1 MSNDR
6 QIIDSIRSEIGRDP
20 IAEFEEGTCVS
31 LSLWDEQ
38 EPFRGLIRHH
48 DAAAQQRVLDR
59 ISRLRGLRA
68 LDIHQNWLRS
78 LPNELAQLKELRSL
92 NISSNHLGEIP
103 EWIWGLHKLEVFH
116 AGVNNLEKVS
126 PRIGELTELK
136 VLYLQKNRLRTLPRE
151 VLNLRGLNTL
161 NLYFNPEAESPLW
174 VTDLPDIEMFSW
186 AVNSM
191 TRFPQEIASWK
202 KLKYLTLAGCA
213 FEDIEGIEQC
223 TSLLGARLNKGRLK
237 KVPRDWSGMKTLRQI
252 TLQQNE
258 LNELPDS
265 FAELHQLQM
274 LNIAFNSFNQLPG
287 SIFKIPNLRW
297 LCAHDNPWSDPSEMY
312 RLPETVH
319 VVRDHPFG
327 WQPPPIWN
335 KLGAV

>member
-1 MSNDR
+1 MPTDR
-6 QIIDSIRSEIGRDP
+6 QVIDTIRSDIGRDP
-20 IAEFEEGTCVS
+20 IVEFEQDTCVS

-48 DAAAQQRVLDR
+48 GDVAQQRVLDQV
-59 ISRLRGLRA
+59 SKLKALRS

-78 LPNELAQLKELRSL
+78 LPVGLGQLKELRSL
-92 NISSNHLGEIP
+92 NVSSNYLGEIP
-103 EWIWGLHKLEVFH
+103 EWIWGLHKLETFH

-126 PRIGELTELK
+126 PRIGELTGLK
-136 VLYLQKNRLRTLPRE
+136 VLYLHKNRLRTLPRE

-161 NLYFNPEAESPLW
+161 SLYFNPDAEFPLW

-191 TRFPQEIASWK
+191 TRFPKEIASWK

-213 FEDIEGIEQC
+213 FEDIEGLEQC
-223 TSLLGARLNKGRLK
+223 TTLLGVRLNKGRLK
-237 KVPRDWSGMKTLRQI
+237 KLPRDWSAMKSLRQI

-258 LNELPDS
+258 LSELPDS
-265 FAELHQLQM
+265 FAQLHQLQM
-274 LNIAFNSFNQLPG
+274 LNIAFNNFNQLPS
-287 SIFKIPNLRW
+287 SIAKLPNLRW
-297 LCAHDNPWSDPSEMY
+297 LCAHDNPWSDPSELEQ
-312 RLPETVH
+312 LPQGVK